1 MSMKYTEISLNLL
14 ENKTLESSLLHFRDR
29 FHALFSWQPSAWE
42 SSIMQIKIQTAATV
56 GKYNTIFLDI
66 LSDRGQIMLSQN

>member
-1 MSMKYTEISLNLL
+1 MSILIFTAIKYIEISLDLH
-14 ENKTLESSLLHFRDR
+14 ENKASELSLLHFCDR

-42 SSIMQIKIQTAATV
+42 SSIMQIKTQMAATE

-66 LSDRGQIMLSQN
+66 LVI